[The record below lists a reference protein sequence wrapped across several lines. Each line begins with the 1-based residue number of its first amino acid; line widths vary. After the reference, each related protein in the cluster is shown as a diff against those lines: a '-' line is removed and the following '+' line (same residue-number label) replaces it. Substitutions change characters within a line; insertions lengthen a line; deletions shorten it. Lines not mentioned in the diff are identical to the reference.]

1 MTAAESGER
10 RLERG
15 AERARL
21 MRAEADRLLAQAA
34 AVERQ
39 GEAIAKGNE
48 GERLVGALLDGLAD
62 EGWIVLHDRRKS
74 ARSPANLDHVL
85 IGPVG
90 VCVIDTKNWT
100 GGRLRLDDRGMAVG
114 SWRKDDVLHSAKV
127 DADIVGRAVAAVA
140 PSTRAVGVLAFVNDM
155 GLSGAQL
162 HQGVVVLQVD
172 ALLGWLRSLPHRL
185 APEQVQLLGACL
197 EVDFPRR
204 TSTPRAAAPA
214 SSHARLATARPV
226 ARAPA
231 RRPSSSAPSA
241 KALRAQQKW
250 RAQVIRTLPVLLVL
264 LVLLLRPQV
273 FEAVTRV
280 AGEVFGRW
288 LSGAVDHASQ
298 PRAG

>member
-1 MTAAESGER
+1 MVGCGSTTAA
-10 RLERG
+10 
-15 AERARL
+15 
-21 MRAEADRLLAQAA
+21 
-34 AVERQ
+34 
-39 GEAIAKGNE
+39 
-48 GERLVGALLDGLAD
+48 
-62 EGWIVLHDRRKS
+62 W
-74 ARSPANLDHVL
+74 P
-85 IGPVG
+85 
-90 VCVIDTKNWT
+90 
-100 GGRLRLDDRGMAVG
+100 VG

-140 PSTRAVGVLAFVNDM
+140 PSARAVGVLAFVNDM

-197 EVDFPRR
+197 EVDFPTR

-214 SSHARLATARPV
+214 SSHARSATARPV

-231 RRPSSSAPSA
+231 RRPSRSQRSAPSA